1 MYSVITILSGAVLA
15 IMIAVNGE
23 LSGQYGVFGSSVIV
37 QMVGTIFALSAIII
51 KREKLILKTTIPK
64 WYYLTGVITAS
75 ITVFQNMA
83 FHYISMTSIIALGL
97 VGQTIISLLIDQFG
111 MFGMK
116 KTAPSKSVVIS
127 LIFAAAGIAVMADGT
142 IGNSIFAIVLSLAAG
157 VSVVLSRVFNANIAE
172 HTSILQGSFI
182 SYFLGLP
189 AVVLVA
195 WFMQEIP
202 FGMEISGAN
211 IWMYLGGILGVLVV
225 LMCNLTVPHVSS
237 FKLTMFIFLGQVLTG
252 IILDLAFHQ
261 LAMDASFWGG
271 IIISVGILISKI
283 IDR

>member
-37 QMVGTIFALSAIII
+37 QIVGTIFALSAIII
-51 KREKLILKTTIPK
+51 KREKLIIKTTIPK

-83 FHYISMTSIIALGL
+83 FHFISMTSIIALGL

-116 KTAPSKSVVIS
+116 KTTPSKSVVIS

-142 IGNSIFAIVLSLAAG
+142 IGNSIFAIVLSLTAG

-195 WFMQEIP
+195 WFVREIP
-202 FGMEISGAN
+202 FGIEISGGN
-211 IWMYLGGILGVLVV
+211 IWMYLGGIFGVLVV

-237 FKLTMFIFLGQVLTG
+237 FKLTMLIFLGQVLTG
-252 IILDLAFHQ
+252 IVLDLAFQQ

-271 IIISVGILISKI
+271 IIISVGIMISKI

>member
-37 QMVGTIFALSAIII
+37 QIVGTIFALSAIII
-51 KREKLILKTTIPK
+51 KREKLIIKTTIPK

-127 LIFAAAGIAVMADGT
+127 LIFATAGIAVMADGT
-142 IGNSIFAIVLSLAAG
+142 ISNSIFAIVLSLAAG
-157 VSVVLSRVFNANIAE
+157 VAVVLSRVFNAKIAE

-195 WFMQEIP
+195 WFMKEMPFRVEIA
-202 FGMEISGAN
+202 GAN
-211 IWMYLGGILGVLVV
+211 IWMYLGGIFGVLVV

-252 IILDLAFHQ
+252 IVLDLAFQQ

>member
-1 MYSVITILSGAVLA
+1 MYSVVTILSGAVLA

-37 QMVGTIFALSAIII
+37 QIVGTIFALSAIII
-51 KREKLILKTTIPK
+51 KREKLIIKTTISK

-116 KTAPSKSVVIS
+116 KTTPSKSVVIS

-195 WFMQEIP
+195 WFMREIP

-252 IILDLAFHQ
+252 IILDLAFQQ